1 MNNAVRLELVGS
13 ADRSGR
19 TLTPVPEASP
29 VTAPPLTVFL
39 VDAHEVI
46 QLGLR
51 LLLGATDDLDLVGA
65 SASIG
70 DATRAVAERWADIV
84 LIDLDLDG
92 AGGHRISR
100 ELQHV
105 EGSPY
110 CFLVSRA
117 DPTAVAELS
126 RLGASGFLHKR
137 ASGRHL
143 VEALRRLPVDGLVMD
158 PIMAEVLMTNLLQPA
173 ASARPA
179 QLSDRDLEL
188 LRLLGEGR
196 TNREIAD
203 IVFLSEKTVK
213 NYLSRLFRK
222 LGVRSRTEAALL
234 SARYD
239 VPPAATSAPEL

>member
-1 MNNAVRLELVGS
+1 MNQAVRLELVGPS
-13 ADRSGR
+13 DRSAR
-19 TLTPVPEASP
+19 TLTPVPEASR
-29 VTAPPLTVFL
+29 VDTPPLTVFL

-100 ELQHV
+100 ELEHV
-105 EGSPY
+105 DGSPY
-110 CFLVSRA
+110 CFLVGRA
-117 DPTAVAELS
+117 DPGSVAELA
-126 RLGASGFLHKR
+126 RLGAAGFLHKR
-137 ASGRHL
+137 AAGRHL

-158 PIMAEVLMTNLLQPA
+158 PIMAEVLVTNLLQPTPVT
-173 ASARPA
+173 RPA
-179 QLSDRDLEL
+179 QLSERDLEL
-188 LRLLGEGR
+188 LHLLGEGR
-196 TNREIAD
+196 TNREIAH

-239 VPPAATSAPEL
+239 VPAVTSAPEL